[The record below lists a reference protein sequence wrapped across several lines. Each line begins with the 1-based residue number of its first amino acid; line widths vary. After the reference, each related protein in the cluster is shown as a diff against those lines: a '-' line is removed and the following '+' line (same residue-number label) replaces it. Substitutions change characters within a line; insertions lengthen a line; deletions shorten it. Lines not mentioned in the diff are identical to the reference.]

1 MLEKIIKA
9 LKASTHP
16 EAALVPL
23 ETRRLA
29 AAALLVEAAR
39 RDESFDDS
47 ERSAITRIV
56 GSHFGL
62 DEDESKTLVE
72 IATERQKLPYGE
84 SIFTRTIAES
94 FTIDE
99 RIDVLKMLWE
109 VAMADGVLKRV
120 ELAMIDQ
127 LASEIGLDASASEA
141 ARKAVSG

>member
-16 EAALVPL
+16 EAAPVSP
-23 ETRRLA
+23 ETKRLA

-39 RDESFDDS
+39 RDEHFDDN
-47 ERSAITRIV
+47 ERSAIIRIV
-56 GSHFGL
+56 GSHFSL
-62 DEDESKTLVE
+62 DAEEAKTLVDM
-72 IATERQKLPYGE
+72 ATERQKLPYGE

-94 FTIDE
+94 FTTDE

-109 VAMADGVLKRV
+109 VALADGELKRV

-127 LASEIGLDASASEA
+127 LAAEIGLDASASEA
-141 ARKAVSG
+141 ARKAVS